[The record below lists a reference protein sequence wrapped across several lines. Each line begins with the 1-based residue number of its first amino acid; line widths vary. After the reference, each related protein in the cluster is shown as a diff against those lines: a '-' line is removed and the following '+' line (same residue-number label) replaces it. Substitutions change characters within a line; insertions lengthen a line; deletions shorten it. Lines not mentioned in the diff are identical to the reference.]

1 MRSFNPICK
10 RPLSA
15 AIAAQ
20 LSRGAIPFALCAALA
35 GAAAPSLAQITLEE
49 VIVTATKRSTS
60 LQDTPVSIVALTGSA
75 LEDLGITN
83 FDEYA
88 LMLPSVSYSSS
99 GPGQSQVYMRG
110 AADGGDGNASGSQ
123 PSVAIY
129 LDEQPVT
136 AIGRN
141 LDLHVYDIQR
151 VEALAGPQSTLF
163 GASSQSGTLRIITN
177 KPQMDEFEAGFD
189 FSASTTKSGDPS
201 YTMEGY
207 VNQPLSDSAA
217 LRLVVWNKEDGGYI
231 DNIAGTRDSWIYDN
245 GNSTII
251 SEDNSAVAKENFNE
265 LSTQGMRAAVKVDL
279 NEQWSATASYLMQ
292 NQDAEGVWFHDPE
305 NPNGEIGELQV
316 QRFGDDSSEDEFQQA
331 GLTVEGDLGFASLVY
346 AGSFMDRDVIL
357 NTDYSDYSD
366 YNNSSWITYAS
377 CDYYYAA
384 DSACTSMSIF
394 YSADNHYQRD
404 THELRLQSQ
413 LDGDFQFVVGAY
425 FEEASHTYRQEWNQ
439 PGMSKGPDY
448 ALFDE
453 ADLWYL
459 TDQHRSDE
467 QTALFGEL
475 TFQLT
480 DALSATLGGRYFETE
495 SSLQGVTGYG
505 TQTLIDWGY
514 ATLDVDTETEDSG
527 SIYKAN
533 LNYSFNDNGMIYG
546 TVSEGYRPGGI
557 NRDETAVVSR
567 TYAPDYISNYE
578 FGWKTQWLDNRLRW
592 NGAAYHMEWT
602 DMQHTRYDLAQ
613 YGSPVGLTVNV
624 TEAEIDGFETDITFL
639 VHEGWTIAGGLAY
652 NQAENTQ
659 AFTIGGKVAPV
670 GTRLPNVPELKF
682 NFNSRYNFELAN
694 QSAYVQVVY
703 AYVDESYDS
712 LFANP
717 EGDASVELREKQV
730 DYTNIKLS
738 AGIENE
744 QWGLDFFVD
753 NLSDERAE
761 LTRGAQG
768 NSGWD
773 STITANRP
781 RTVGVKYKMRF

>member
-1 MRSFNPICK
+1 MRSFPPICK

-15 AIAAQ
+15 AISTQFA
-20 LSRGAIPFALCAALA
+20 RGVTRAVLCAAVA
-35 GAAAPSLAQITLEE
+35 GTATPSFAQFELEE
-49 VIVTATKRSTS
+49 VIVTATKRATS

-141 LDLHVYDIQR
+141 LDLHVYDIER

-177 KPQMDEFEAGFD
+177 KPQMEEFEAGFD
-189 FSASTTKSGDPS
+189 LSASTTKSGDPS
-201 YTMEGY
+201 YVMEGY

-231 DNIAGTRDSWIYDN
+231 DNIAGNRQSWIYDN

-251 SEDNSAVAKENFNE
+251 SENNSARVKENFND
-265 LSTQGMRAAVKVDL
+265 LSTQGLRAAVKVDL
-279 NEQWSATASYLMQ
+279 NEDWSATVSYLMQ
-292 NQDAEGVWFHDPE
+292 DQDAEGVWFHDPE
-305 NPNGEIGELQV
+305 NPNGEVGELQV
-316 QRFGDDSSEDEFQQA
+316 QRFGEDSSADEFKQA
-331 GLTVEGDLGFASLVY
+331 GLTLEGDLGFASLVY
-346 AGSFMDRDVIL
+346 AGSFMDRDVVL

-394 YSADNHYQRD
+394 YSADNNYQRD
-404 THELRLQSQ
+404 THEIRLQSQ
-413 LDGDFQFVVGAY
+413 LDGDVQFVVGAY
-425 FEEASHTYRQEWNQ
+425 MEESTHTYRQEWHQ
-439 PGMSKGPDY
+439 PGMAKGSDF

-459 TDQHRSDE
+459 TDQVRSDE
-467 QTALFGEL
+467 QTAIFGEV
-475 TFQLT
+475 TFQIS
-480 DALSATLGGRYFETE
+480 DVLSATLGGRYFETE
-495 SSLQGVTGYG
+495 SDLQGVTGYG
-505 TQTLIDWGY
+505 TQTMIDWGY
-514 ATLDVDTETEDSG
+514 ATLDVDTKADDSG

-533 LNYSFNDNGMIYG
+533 LNYSFGEDDMVYA
-546 TVSEGYRPGGI
+546 TYSEGYRPGGI

-567 TYAPDYISNYE
+567 TYEPDYIANFE

-592 NGAAYHMEWT
+592 NGAAYHMSWT

-624 TEAEIDGFETDITFL
+624 TEAEINGVETDITFL
-639 VHEGWTIAGGLAY
+639 IREGWTVAGGMAY
-652 NQAENTQ
+652 NNAESTK
-659 AFTIGGKVAPV
+659 AFAIGGKIAPV
-670 GTRLPNVPELKF
+670 GTRLPNVPKLKF
-682 NFNSRYNFELAN
+682 NLNSRYNFELAN
-694 QSAYVQVVY
+694 QAAYVQAVY
-703 AYVDESYDS
+703 AFVDESYDS
-712 LFANP
+712 LFAHP
-717 EGDASVELREKQV
+717 VGDASAELREKQI
-730 DYTNIKLS
+730 DYTTVNLS
-738 AGIENE
+738 AGIENDA
-744 QWGLDFFVD
+744 WGIDLFVD
-753 NLSDERAE
+753 NLLDERAE

-781 RTVGVKYKMRF
+781 RTLGIKYKMQF